1 MNLHHLTNDELIAQ
15 LSLRNDLTEIEHELL
30 DRLTRAQTAMH
41 ELDTHLA
48 KVQK

>member
-1 MNLHHLTNDELIAQ
+1 MKLHHLTNDELIAQ

-41 ELDTHLA
+41 ELDSDA
-48 KVQK
+48 ARCQK